1 MGTRNTLVD
10 LNDYLFL
17 QIERLNDEELT
28 GEALETELKKSRA
41 LSQLAGNVIGAAGL
55 VLEATKFNND
65 YETAGKAPRLLIGNS
80 SRDENAV

>member
-17 QIERLNDEELT
+17 QIERLNDEDLN
-28 GEALETELKKSRA
+28 GEELETELKKSKA

-55 VLEATKFNND
+55 VLEATKFNSD
-65 YETAGKAPRLLIGNS
+65 YETAGKAPRLLVGDA
-80 SRDENAV
+80 RRAE